1 MDFVKYISTPAGQTE
16 VNPLITRMNLTRGRL
31 VGGCVYF
38 PYGPEGTLH
47 FLARIGIHQILPFNT
62 GENLRLDDAVFP
74 FSLGIDLV
82 EPPFVVDLIT
92 WNDSVDNSH
101 ALTVSFTVQEF
112 SKREARIKKNSIEG
126 AAGEAP

>member
-16 VNPLITRMNLTRGRL
+16 VNPLITRMDLTRGRL